1 MTSAHGNK
9 GLVLKAGI
17 CITLLLMI
25 LGILISERKGKIKLY
40 EKKYSV
46 ISSEL
51 EKNNQNIKSEIE
63 VSDYEVY

>member
-9 GLVLKAGI
+9 SLTLKAVI
-17 CITLLLMI
+17 CITLLLII
-25 LGILISERKGKIKLY
+25 LGILISERKEKIKLY